1 MALDKLDENYL
12 NGLAVK
18 RQIAIYERILDARIQ
33 LQKALTALNFI
44 LSQSTQD
51 SYAENP
57 DLQVLIEEAEG
68 KILHLLGQ
76 LISLRTKLLQV
87 SDLVGPRAPSR
98 KRKRS
103 ATVSAHYDTC
113 KSFSSIYTPYRTAV
127 LEKWSRRVQSANG
140 MGVLGAS
147 SKKFSVLN
155 QSVSSQVDDVLRDT
169 DRLIARTRVDRT
181 ANGNV
186 SLNSTVN
193 EDRIDDKAM
202 QRSDTSLIYDDT
214 DFYQILLKDLVDKN
228 MAASDSGGVKWTVA
242 KPKTKRPNLD
252 VKASKGRKLRYH
264 VQEKIQNFM
273 PPIPS
278 SAWNDD
284 QIDDLFSGLFG
295 HKIMDVV
302 KDNEDGQSD

>member
-1 MALDKLDENYL
+1 MALGKMDENYL

-18 RQIAIYERILDARIQ
+18 RQITIYERILDARIQ
-33 LQKALTALNFI
+33 LQKALAALNFI
-44 LSQSTQD
+44 LSHSTQD
-51 SYAENP
+51 LYAENP
-57 DLQVLIEEAEG
+57 DVQVLIDEAEE
-68 KILHLLGQ
+68 KIVHLLGQ
-76 LISLRTKLLQV
+76 LIGLRTKLLQV
-87 SDLVGPRAPSR
+87 NDLVAPAVPSR

-103 ATVSAHYDTC
+103 ATVSAHYDACT
-113 KSFSSIYTPYRTAV
+113 SFNSVYTPYRTAV

-155 QSVSSQVDDVLRDT
+155 QSVSSQVEDLLRDT
-169 DRLIARTRVDRT
+169 DRLIARTHVART
-181 ANGNV
+181 ANGNLT
-186 SLNSTVN
+186 LNSAVN
-193 EDRIDDKAM
+193 GDRVDDKAM
-202 QRSDTSLIYDDT
+202 QDSETSLIYDDT

-228 MAASDSGGVKWTVA
+228 MAASDSGAVKWTVT

-273 PPIPS
+273 PAIPTTT
-278 SAWNDD
+278 WNDE

-295 HKIMDVV
+295 QKIMDVV
-302 KDNEDGQSD
+302 KDDEDVQSD